1 MKKRHMNKAGF
12 LKEHWLIVLL
22 IGLALCTSLCGCRY
36 SLIRFESMEAAVEYY
51 DNNGELRRVFEGID
65 TAFVA
70 YESVPNGYGSVVL
83 AQDKTDQKYRRVET
97 IPINAMI
104 AENYFI
110 RIFNYDFTDDVYME
124 VTMLQDTPQYNSLE
138 ISNDYGWNF
147 QKMDF
152 VEPYNHVSVA
162 SFSAE
167 AGQYSI
173 RMNGQIVKFTL
184 R

>member
-1 MKKRHMNKAGF
+1 MNKSGF
-12 LKEHWLIVLL
+12 WKEHWLIVLL
-22 IGLALCTSLCGCRY
+22 IGLALGTSLCGCRY
-36 SLIRFESMEAAVEYY
+36 SLIRFESMEAAIEYY
-51 DNNGELRRVFEGID
+51 DNNGELQRVFEGID

-110 RIFNYDFTDDVYME
+110 RIFNYDFTDDVYIE
-124 VTMLQDTPQYNSLE
+124 VTMLQDTPQYSSLE
-138 ISNDYGWNF
+138 ISNEYGWVF
-147 QKMDF
+147 EKLDF
-152 VEPYNHVSVA
+152 VEPSIHVSVA
-162 SFSAE
+162 GFTAE
-167 AGQYSI
+167 AGKYSI
-173 RMNGQIVKFTL
+173 QINGQIVKFSL